1 MSLAVVL
8 SDVDIGDNSNT
19 CWYQQKYHE
28 KYLQAALAWVAN
40 PNNHVVHLVL
50 LGDLVD
56 FWTYPADKTPPT
68 LTQIINKN
76 QAILGKGGAL
86 DAAAKTVTANK
97 GRVWL
102 TPGNH
107 DITLTLADAQTL
119 SASIGT
125 QIMWEQQ
132 QSIRLTGVNSGKA
145 MFFVHGHYF
154 TMFNAPDLTTNLHP
168 MQVGHFGTGIIA
180 WYMNKTMPSTKNVSD
195 YPLWGQPPLSADAI
209 ADALNKGQTNIAQVL
224 IQAIQNV
231 TGIPDGTNVVVP
243 RPGGKTASIT
253 SGQVKAH
260 YPNPVP
266 TRLGPPNYWPPRSR
280 SRLEGQVQM
289 RTRRTRSSR
298 VEGYEILRA
307 AEDEMSGG
315 EAVYGVLAA

>member
-1 MSLAVVL
+1 M
-8 SDVDIGDNSNT
+8 G
-19 CWYQQKYHE
+19 
-28 KYLQAALAWVAN
+28 
-40 PNNHVVHLVL
+40 
-50 LGDLVD
+50 
-56 FWTYPADKTPPT
+56 
-68 LTQIINKN
+68 
-76 QAILGKGGAL
+76 
-86 DAAAKTVTANK
+86 TA
-97 GRVWL
+97 
-102 TPGNH
+102 
-107 DITLTLADAQTL
+107 
-119 SASIGT
+119 
-125 QIMWEQQ
+125 
-132 QSIRLTGVNSGKA
+132 
-145 MFFVHGHYF
+145 
-154 TMFNAPDLTTNLHP
+154 
-168 MQVGHFGTGIIA
+168 
-180 WYMNKTMPSTKNVSD
+180 
-195 YPLWGQPPLSADAI
+195 PLSADAI
-209 ADALNKGQTNIAQVL
+209 ADALNKGQTNIAEVL

-260 YPNPVP
+260 YPNLVP